1 MQKPVR
7 AWADGTSARPGQGRP
22 VETNDSTLG
31 IVVWR
36 QAEAGPRPQR
46 EPPVSPLLARW
57 ALSLGYIVAGVW
69 KARSGRMEGRVGG
82 AQLRC
87 CKGFQATPASHNPP
101 GSSAEK
107 YFFSFALLGSRI
119 GKGTQ
124 KGSRNAGW
132 ESMQGPFHPLCKK
145 SISLDAPSR
154 MSPGREQGVRN
165 S

>member
-7 AWADGTSARPGQGRP
+7 AWADGTPARPGQGRP

-69 KARSGRMEGRVGG
+69 KARSGRMEGRVGAPNSG
-82 AQLRC
+82 AARDSRPLQP
-87 CKGFQATPASHNPP
+87 ATTPP

-132 ESMQGPFHPLCKK
+132 ESMQGPFHPLRKK
-145 SISLDAPSR
+145 SVSLDAPSR
-154 MSPGREQGVRN
+154 MSSGREQGVRK